1 MEWSI
6 THKHGLGLSN
16 TNKQKQCLNICYINS
31 IIQCL
36 ANIAPFVQWL
46 LNKENH
52 MTCTLTKNDEFCSCC
67 VLHSFIGSIH
77 RNIRNLSDPFAQ
89 LSQASAISMTRYITQ
104 LSSSFIPGHQEDPS
118 EFLVVLFDHLI
129 QCLSSTRSS
138 DTANLS
144 SAIHIIFGII
154 LESSIKCTQCLNEN
168 SKQSY
173 ESIWSISI
181 ISYLTLEQALDGF
194 CSVEELTGDDKFYCS
209 NCQAKRFIH
218 DKDVKV
224 IRKIKQF
231 ISYPEVLD
239 ISPFL
244 TSEIIQ
250 LNHEQSTSNVYI
262 YKLNAVVVHI
272 GEAADSGHIFSYIRS
287 PDNLWYKADDTSVQ
301 RIDLDTV
308 LACNNSYIL
317 CYAKSS
323 TAGQVLRET
332 EFFKSYEES
341 SRVLFSSTP
350 VRRDGITCKIID
362 HQTSSPLNICIF
374 DEESPDRFTRIDS
387 ATSNKC
393 TSDKRENISSIH
405 VSFQEDPLPL
415 NSDLFSIHN
424 QESIELHTE
433 SRIEF
438 IPKVNRHL
446 RDSDKLIIPGSS
458 LVSAVLSQICD
469 NLGSTQKHVLSSN
482 DSTQSSIRSTQRKE
496 YSNLTDGLQLHS
508 IGEDFEDDGNF
519 RIDQPSSFML
529 KLKSVDLIKLKTT
542 RTKKINKKTARL
554 FEATGLPVDI
564 GDKCK
569 KNIIVEKTETNTY
582 SKQRD
587 HEHIKYCN
595 FGIKTGDHN
604 IVLRCNI
611 YCIGRPV
618 CSFSGSLIFAKTG
631 SCHLIVNNTTITHTR
646 GVKICRPMRDPIRSL
661 LKKQFA
667 QGAAV
672 YRIYQDQLKKRSI
685 EEKKAFNYDTT
696 GKNRSILT
704 KIKSEQAL
712 ESLLSSNVDE
722 SIVKLCEK
730 YQEDINPDGKV
741 PGAIQQI
748 CKWPC
753 QIIVFTESSIRLF
766 DMLLNY
772 KNVVLSWDATGSI
785 IQEKKD
791 SARLLYYELSITLP
805 GIVSENSIVPVT
817 FMISDAHS
825 LVNILHW
832 LQLFKYN
839 HSLVFPGKPFPR
851 PRIVLSDRAQI
862 FLIVALQLWNNES
875 MKDFLHRA
883 YRIVNDNADDTDLQ
897 TTNIHACLAHVLL
910 DVRKTINKFI
920 DERYRELA
928 MWSIALLINTSSWFE
943 FKHNWKLICLVL
955 LKLHFGED
963 DHDREAQDALLEKI
977 NNIKSD
983 ANTVDAIKC
992 IQVIQEE
999 DTAKATGAYLYDF
1012 DDGADDDNDEI
1023 VIDEELEA
1031 NATNSPFKSAI
1042 QKIFQDAL
1050 DVIGISIEEAQ
1061 GVPLQSILKWFKY
1074 LTNFFMPTLPIW
1086 SNLLLG
1092 DLTRHH
1098 RRIVQSFERVLITLP
1113 EQRTTAISER
1123 LMGILKRTQLGGHIH
1138 IRLDMVLSIL
1148 VPDMIT
1154 IIDEFSNSLC
1164 NHVGK
1169 SINHSNDSYSMIL
1182 DEQRLKPIEE
1192 RWRQSCNKRG
1202 HGHYTKCPAEPVFT
1216 DLVSSLLAC
1225 RRNVSAGLKLPSLSP
1240 DWLSIAIGLILSIEN
1255 NHHHRRRRISPSS
1268 SLSSSNVSPLID
1280 VIYTFIE
1287 EWLNDKGKKSLN

>member
-1 MEWSI
+1 MYI
-6 THKHGLGLSN
+6 KLSSSS
-16 TNKQKQCLNICYINS
+16 TILIVTQS
-31 IIQCL
+31 
-36 ANIAPFVQWL
+36 
-46 LNKENH
+46 
-52 MTCTLTKNDEFCSCC
+52 TLTKNDEFCSCC

-446 RDSDKLIIPGSS
+446 RDSDNLIIPDSS
-458 LVSAVLSQICD
+458 RVSTVLSQTCD

-519 RIDQPSSFML
+519 RIDLPSSFKF
-529 KLKSVDLIKLKTT
+529 KLQSVDLINLKTI
-542 RTKKINKKTARL
+542 RTNKINKKTARM
-554 FEATGLPVDI
+554 FEAMGLPVDI
-564 GDKCK
+564 SDKCK
-569 KNIIVEKTETNTY
+569 QKILLPIKAKQTTTVNNKITNTSNDPFDLSPEKKKESRVDIEY
-582 SKQRD
+582 FYILLPY
-587 HEHIKYCN
+587 IKKFNKYCGLCVRYCN

-618 CSFSGSLIFAKTG
+618 CSFSGSLIVANTG

-646 GVKICRPMRDPIRSL
+646 GVKICRPMRDSTRSL

-685 EEKKAFNYDTT
+685 EEKK
-696 GKNRSILT
+696 
-704 KIKSEQAL
+704 
-712 ESLLSSNVDE
+712 
-722 SIVKLCEK
+722 
-730 YQEDINPDGKV
+730 P
-741 PGAIQQI
+741 
-748 CKWPC
+748 
-753 QIIVFTESSIRLF
+753 
-766 DMLLNY
+766 
-772 KNVVLSWDATGSI
+772 
-785 IQEKKD
+785 
-791 SARLLYYELSITLP
+791 
-805 GIVSENSIVPVT
+805 
-817 FMISDAHS
+817 
-825 LVNILHW
+825 
-832 LQLFKYN
+832 
-839 HSLVFPGKPFPR
+839 
-851 PRIVLSDRAQI
+851 
-862 FLIVALQLWNNES
+862 LI
-875 MKDFLHRA
+875 
-883 YRIVNDNADDTDLQ
+883 
-897 TTNIHACLAHVLL
+897 
-910 DVRKTINKFI
+910 
-920 DERYRELA
+920 
-928 MWSIALLINTSSWFE
+928 
-943 FKHNWKLICLVL
+943 
-955 LKLHFGED
+955 
-963 DHDREAQDALLEKI
+963 
-977 NNIKSD
+977 
-983 ANTVDAIKC
+983 
-992 IQVIQEE
+992 
-999 DTAKATGAYLYDF
+999 
-1012 DDGADDDNDEI
+1012 
-1023 VIDEELEA
+1023 
-1031 NATNSPFKSAI
+1031 
-1042 QKIFQDAL
+1042 
-1050 DVIGISIEEAQ
+1050 
-1061 GVPLQSILKWFKY
+1061 
-1074 LTNFFMPTLPIW
+1074 
-1086 SNLLLG
+1086 
-1092 DLTRHH
+1092 
-1098 RRIVQSFERVLITLP
+1098 
-1113 EQRTTAISER
+1113 
-1123 LMGILKRTQLGGHIH
+1123 
-1138 IRLDMVLSIL
+1138 
-1148 VPDMIT
+1148 
-1154 IIDEFSNSLC
+1154 
-1164 NHVGK
+1164 
-1169 SINHSNDSYSMIL
+1169 MIL
-1182 DEQRLKPIEE
+1182 Q
-1192 RWRQSCNKRG
+1192 
-1202 HGHYTKCPAEPVFT
+1202 
-1216 DLVSSLLAC
+1216 
-1225 RRNVSAGLKLPSLSP
+1225 
-1240 DWLSIAIGLILSIEN
+1240 
-1255 NHHHRRRRISPSS
+1255 
-1268 SLSSSNVSPLID
+1268 
-1280 VIYTFIE
+1280 
-1287 EWLNDKGKKSLN
+1287 